1 VGLGGGLAAFRL
13 RLWVR
18 AACGVRRTSDARARA
33 TTAASPRTV
42 LSSIRATRHAL
53 DTPPLNTAANPACD
67 PPGVRAGARGREI
80 PDEKAMMTTPAAVA
94 RPAATAA
101 TIRRS
106 ALAREMP
113 RIVLRGRP
121 RGTSTLGGWEDPRV
135 PASGPDGR
143 LGGVRRR
150 LQRIVNRRRSLTP
163 EVLGARW
170 RSLAV
175 IARWCGLGIER
186 HNARTERHE
195 LLARTQ
201 PVAREA
207 HHVCLRLRP
216 GVSYL
221 GFATFPHSRSALF
234 QRFLRRRRECRPH
247 DALL

>member
-1 VGLGGGLAAFRL
+1 MWLLTGSLLASYVRVLAGVLELGVTVGAELEGAAAEELEPTVGLGGGLAAFRL

-135 PASGPDGR
+135 PARPADLTSGW
-143 LGGVRRR
+143 
-150 LQRIVNRRRSLTP
+150 
-163 EVLGARW
+163 A
-170 RSLAV
+170 
-175 IARWCGLGIER
+175 
-186 HNARTERHE
+186 
-195 LLARTQ
+195 
-201 PVAREA
+201 
-207 HHVCLRLRP
+207 
-216 GVSYL
+216 
-221 GFATFPHSRSALF
+221 GFAAGCSAS
-234 QRFLRRRRECRPH
+234 
-247 DALL
+247 